1 MKEWIRYLPYE
12 AIDMYN
18 DMIDSCYE
26 TIDVFGV
33 PRLPSV
39 VFKQV
44 DPIMYEIG
52 LGEYLDGLEEDGY
65 WSWDENRMLDPNE
78 EEE

>member
-1 MKEWIRYLPYE
+1 MKEWIRDLPY
-12 AIDMYN
+12 AVIDMY
-18 DMIDSCYE
+18 DEMLDS
-26 TIDVFGV
+26 IHGRVDVFGV

-44 DPIMYEIG
+44 DPTMYEIG
-52 LGEYLDGLEEDGY
+52 LGEYLDELEQDGY
-65 WSWDENRMLDPNE
+65 WSWDENRILNPYE

>member
-52 LGEYLDGLEEDGY
+52 LG
-65 WSWDENRMLDPNE
+65 
-78 EEE
+78 

>member
-1 MKEWIRYLPYE
+1 MKEWIRDLPY
-12 AIDMYN
+12 AVIDMY
-18 DMIDSCYE
+18 DEMLDSIHE
-26 TIDVFGV
+26 RVDVFGV

-52 LGEYLDGLEEDGY
+52 LGEYLDELEQDGY
-65 WSWDENRMLDPNE
+65 WSWDENRILDPYE

>member
-1 MKEWIRYLPYE
+1 MKEWIRDLPY
-12 AIDMYN
+12 AVIDMY
-18 DMIDSCYE
+18 DEMLDSIHE
-26 TIDVFGV
+26 RVDVFGV

-52 LGEYLDGLEEDGY
+52 LSEYLDELEHDGY
-65 WSWDENRMLDPNE
+65 WSWDENRILDPYE